1 MKIKLLSVLLLF
13 LMVGNSFGQTN
24 LKVKYEAF
32 SKQNLDNIEA
42 FAPTSISQKEYEQAY
57 KDAMN
62 EVHEYELTIQGQES
76 NFSYIEKINNELPK
90 EGRIRISMKPAGSF
104 NYKNLS
110 DSILLQK
117 YGTMRGEEIV
127 WDKLKNYDWKIE
139 RESKEILGYTTRKAT
154 AVIDSINTLEAWFAP
169 KIAIKNGPHVYW
181 GLPGLILE
189 LTTRSSKKN
198 KRESTFR
205 AIAIHNIKEEVE
217 LEVLNKEDAIT
228 KEEFKKR
235 EEEAMK
241 KIKEM
246 YSKGVDT
253 SD

>member
-32 SKQNLDNIEA
+32 SKENIDE
-42 FAPTSISQKEYEQAY
+42 FMDFSSTGISQKEYEQAF

-62 EVHEYELTIQGQES
+62 EIHEYELTIQGQES

-90 EGRIRISMKPAGSF
+90 GTRIRVSMRPAGGF

-110 DSILLQK
+110 DSIILQK
-117 YGTMRGEEIV
+117 YRSMRGEEIV
-127 WDKLKNYDWKIE
+127 WDKLKTYDWKIE
-139 RESKEILGYTTRKAT
+139 RGNKEILGYTTRKAT
-154 AVIDSINTLEAWFAP
+154 AVIDSLNTLEAWFAP
-169 KIAIKNGPHVYW
+169 KIAIKNGPHAYW

-189 LTTRSSKKN
+189 LTSKTK

-205 AIAIHNIKEEVE
+205 AIAITNIKEEVE
-217 LEVLNKEDAIT
+217 LEVLNKEEAIT
-228 KEEFKKR
+228 NEEFKKR
-235 EEEAMK
+235 NKEDRK
-241 KIKEM
+241 RLKEM
-246 YSKGVDT
+246 YSQGVDT
-253 SD
+253 KD

>member
-13 LMVGNSFGQTN
+13 LMIGNSFGQTN

-32 SKQNLDNIEA
+32 SKENFDEIKD
-42 FAPTSISQKEYEQAY
+42 FSSTGISQKEYEQAF

-62 EVHEYELTIQGQES
+62 EIHEYELIIQGQES

-90 EGRIRISMKPAGSF
+90 GTRVRISMKPAGSF

-127 WDKLKNYDWKIE
+127 WEKLKTYDWKIE
-139 RESKEILGYTTRKAT
+139 RASKEILGYTTRKAT
-154 AVIDSINTLEAWFAP
+154 AVIDSVNTLEAWFAP

-189 LTTRSSKKN
+189 LTSKKN

-205 AIAIHNIKEEVE
+205 AIAINNIKDEVK
-217 LEVLNKEDAIT
+217 LEVLNKEEAIT
-228 KEEFKKR
+228 NEEFKKR
-235 EEEAMK
+235 NEEYIK
-241 KIKEM
+241 KLKEM
-246 YSKGVDT
+246 YSDGVDT
-253 SD
+253 KD